1 MLSLYKS
8 SKKCL
13 VFRFGVDV
21 CMLQGKVNNYTAAKK
36 YSPGVQGKGRRLQGQ
51 KTGDTRYLM
60 HTAIAVLSINHGQ
73 LFHF

>member
-1 MLSLYKS
+1 MY
-8 SKKCL
+8 
-13 VFRFGVDV
+13 DV
-21 CMLQGKVNNYTAAKK
+21 AKHGKVNNYTASKT
-36 YSPGVQGKGRRLQGQ
+36 VERDQGKGRRLQGQ